1 MEDYSRQVTGL
12 YIFFSLEVHPGDV
25 LYFYIYKWLIL
36 LNILLVK
43 ENKNIFKQ
51 KLENLVSREQYGL
64 EWSKA
69 I

>member
-12 YIFFSLEVHPGDV
+12 YIFFSLEVHPADV
-25 LYFYIYKWLIL
+25 LHFYIYKWLIL